1 MDQLSTIKLK
11 ELQRLT
17 DQVLH
22 PDENSEY
29 YYQDVWQSTHSRIAH
44 YCNDLLCIN
53 GVTCEEEASICLAL
67 FMAYEVSP
75 CLNERKMQQVIHRAS
90 DILPKLEVSPLKK
103 QLLAYRSEL
112 FIKLSL

>member
-1 MDQLSTIKLK
+1 MDQISTVKLK

-29 YYQDVWQSTHSRIAH
+29 YYQDVWLSTHSRIAH
-44 YCNDLLCIN
+44 YCNDLLCIT
-53 GVTCEEEASICLAL
+53 GVTCEEEANICLAL

-90 DILPKLEVSPLKK
+90 DILPKLEVSSLKN